1 MAYYI
6 KTNIEE
12 REAKELTQVNRDEV
26 MEWCGGKKGLDGS
39 ILFKT
44 PESEGETQAAHTGD
58 FIMKAHSDEL
68 GWHFYPIKPD
78 YFNKNYKKV
87 RD

>member
-1 MAYYI
+1 MAFYI

-12 REAKELTQVNRDEV
+12 REAKELTELNRDEL
-26 MEWCGGKKGLDGS
+26 MEWCRGKKGLDGS
-39 ILFKT
+39 IQFKT
-44 PESEGETQAAHTGD
+44 PESDNETQIAHTGD
-58 FIMKAHSDEL
+58 FIMKAYSDEL

-78 YFNKNYKKV
+78 YFHKNYKKV